1 VSDVATHQMERAAV
15 DGLELEYELQGSG
28 EAVVLIHWG
37 LCAAWAEPLMGE
49 PALAGRYRLL
59 SYHRAG
65 FAGSDRIQGPISMA
79 EHAAHCALLMR
90 HLGIER
96 AHVVGHSSSA
106 VIALQLALDFPDAV
120 HTLALME
127 PARPVPSTEEQ
138 AEFVRDVV
146 APALQRYRAGDSTG
160 AVDTFAGGVFGSDYR
175 GRLERGLP
183 GVFEQ
188 AVADA
193 DAFFAQEL
201 PALQQWSFT
210 QEAASRITQPT
221 LAILGENTAPTFP
234 ERLQLLVSWL
244 PNVEPVELPTTHLL
258 HLQDPRRTAEA
269 LTSFFSRHPLAASPT
284 SSAVGG

>member
-1 VSDVATHQMERAAV
+1 MSDIATHQMQRAPV
-15 DGLELEYELQGSG
+15 DGLELEYELRGSG
-28 EAVVLIHWG
+28 EPVVLIHWG
-37 LCAAWAEPLMGE
+37 LCAAWAEPLMDE
-49 PALAGRYRLL
+49 PALAARNRLL

-120 HTLALME
+120 HTLTLME
-127 PARPVPSTEEQ
+127 PARPVPPTDEQ
-138 AEFVRDVV
+138 AQFVHDFV
-146 APALQRYRAGDSTG
+146 APAIQRYRAGDKAG
-160 AVDTFAGGVFGSDYR
+160 AVDTFARGVFGSNYR
-175 GRLERGLP
+175 GPLEQGLP

-210 QEAASRITQPT
+210 QKDASRITQPA
-221 LAILGENTAPTFP
+221 LAVLGENTAPTFP

-244 PNVEPVELPTTHLL
+244 PNVERFDLPGATHLL
-258 HLQDPRRTAEA
+258 HLQNPQGMAQGLA
-269 LTSFFSRHPLAASPT
+269 SFYARHPLTASM
-284 SSAVGG
+284 